1 MTDHLRAF
9 LHEDKPFLG
18 LYSWGWVIMAGIV
31 SFVLVLAFGPPAWLA
46 AVVWRLF
53 AALVVGASI
62 IAVLFALGIV
72 LILTCGY
79 SK

>member
-1 MTDHLRAF
+1 MTRLRAF
-9 LHEDKPFLG
+9 LREDQPFLG
-18 LYSWGWVIMAGIV
+18 LYIWGWVIMIGIIG
-31 SFVLVLAFGPPAWLA
+31 FVLVLAFGPPAWLA

-53 AALVVGASI
+53 TALVVGASI
-62 IAVLFALGIV
+62 IALLFALGIV